1 MSETG
6 LSVPDSEM
14 LVSIAEA
21 LDTPVSALLGETVVE
36 SPTDDLKVLSEKLE
50 IINLQLAR
58 SKAFRRK
65 LAHWL
70 FIALCVLVSVVFA
83 VLIVLNSPYLGWDFQ
98 DPETAIAGTMFHG
111 FEWFFIRLAPIL
123 LIGGI
128 VGSIMTRERA

>member
-1 MSETG
+1 
-6 LSVPDSEM
+6 M

-21 LDTPVSALLGETVVE
+21 LDTSVSALLGETVAE

-123 LIGGI
+123 FIGGMVGI
-128 VGSIMTRERA
+128 VMTRERA